1 MSSTPAPR
9 SGVAPSPASRI
20 APITATASVLASA
33 RKKFIA
39 PVAVP
44 TWCIGTAFWIETVA
58 TG

>member
-1 MSSTPAPR
+1 M
-9 SGVAPSPASRI
+9 I
-20 APITATASVLASA
+20 ATASVLASA

-44 TWCIGTAFWIETVA
+44 TWCAGTAFWIETVA